1 MLGSSALDTDEA
13 TFPDLRPWL
22 IDTLRSEGGNS
33 VERSGAAQGLSEL
46 LPMPLTVVSS

>member
-22 IDTLRSEGGNS
+22 IDTLRSEGGNTD
-33 VERSGAAQGLSEL
+33 EL
-46 LPMPLTVVSS
+46 ESFSKRETARLYFYGSA